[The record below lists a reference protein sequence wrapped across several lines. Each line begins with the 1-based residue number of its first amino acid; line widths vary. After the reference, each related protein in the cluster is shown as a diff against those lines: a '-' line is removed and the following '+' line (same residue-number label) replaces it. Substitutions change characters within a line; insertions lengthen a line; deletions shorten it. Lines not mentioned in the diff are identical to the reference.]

1 MRPALVII
9 TLHFTCGE
17 TKICSTIQNSQ
28 NMKNMVI
35 ITSTIFAIDAKIS
48 AFTESIIACKAT
60 ESR

>member
-1 MRPALVII
+1 MS
-9 TLHFTCGE
+9 LHFTCGE

-48 AFTESIIACKAT
+48 AFTESIIGCKAT